1 MMKKLKRYF
10 KDKKNLFLHD
20 FLGGGYLGRNIARYI
35 TSNVGV
41 YLRAVQR
48 SRSSERLSC
57 PVILN
62 SVPKAGTNLLLNV
75 VLQVPQAFLQDE
87 IVIYNLKS
95 NWQIWGL
102 EALSISPRFYYSL
115 VERKVYNLLP
125 GKVFVGHNPYTS
137 DVAKFIDKWKLKH
150 ILIIRDPRD
159 YVVSL
164 TYFVGYGN
172 HIRRPAYDQF
182 KSHDEKLLASILGI
196 GEGKFSL
203 SLTKYSVPNVK
214 ILYESYE
221 EWLSHKNTLVIRY
234 EDFVG
239 EDGISPNIKEAMRK
253 ILNYLEVEPTDD
265 IVEKMINEGMKPE
278 KSHTFRKGRV
288 GEWKK
293 EFKEIHFEAF
303 EKIGG
308 VEILKKFGYS

>member
-1 MMKKLKRYF
+1 MVKELKRYF
-10 KDKKNLFLHD
+10 KDKKNFFLHD
-20 FLGGGYLGRNIARYI
+20 FLGGSEVGRNISRYM
-35 TSNVGV
+35 TSKLGV
-41 YLRAVQR
+41 YLRTIQD
-48 SRSSERLSC
+48 SEIYKRLSF

-62 SVPKAGTNLLLNV
+62 SIPKAGTNLLLNV
-75 VLQVPQAFLQDE
+75 VLQLPGTFLQDE

-102 EALSISPRFYYSL
+102 EALSISSRFYYSL

-125 GKVFVGHNPYTS
+125 GKVYVGHNPYTS
-137 DVAKFIDKWKLKH
+137 DVAKFIDRWKLKH

-159 YVVSL
+159 YIVSL

-182 KSHDEKLLASILGI
+182 NSHDEKLLASIVGI

-221 EWLSHKNTLVIRY
+221 GWLNHKNTLIIRY

-239 EDGISPNIKEAMRK
+239 EDGISPNIKETIGR
-253 ILNYLEVEPTDD
+253 ILNYLEVEPTND
-265 IVEKMINEGMKPE
+265 IIAKMINEGMKPE
-278 KSHTFRKGRV
+278 KSHTFRKGRA

-308 VEILKKFGYS
+308 VEILKKFGYL